1 LLTIGGLAAYSPG
14 ALAQGKKEMANENY
28 RDARWGFEFTP
39 FDKWNLTPPQPTERY
54 MIVKFIS
61 PMPAIDPKILE
72 SFQCEIEVFRFD
84 SEGRSVATLDQG
96 KDKKKPEGPTTG
108 GDGEPELKKLEDD
121 LAYKSYDQ
129 FVRKAYSGMQMLT
142 PKPEPIKAG
151 KLTGQL
157 YRWQGVFVGAKSKTQ
172 VCAAVFTNPEEKSQ
186 IVLQYTM
193 AEFKFDE
200 WKDWFKRSWESFKFI
215 KKANDNPDRFNG
227 LSPIDADR
235 LRHREEC
242 ERTGWK
248 FTETPHFFIKYD
260 VDKEDFIKE
269 IKEKI
274 EGVRKEYVKYYGD
287 FDMTE
292 IPVLRIVKNSKEYA
306 EYGGHG
312 GGQWSSAT
320 KELIVPCYKET
331 DQKQTWIVLNH
342 EGFHQFIYY
351 KCGKVD
357 PHSWY
362 NEGTG
367 DYYGGY
373 RLMNGKFELKPLGSW
388 AGGFDRVTYIT
399 EGIKKGTYVPL
410 EKIFRWS
417 QSEYYSGDGILHYS
431 EGWSIV
437 YFLREAKKMGHNP
450 WKPEWSNIL
459 PEYERVL
466 FETKDPSKAIESALK
481 DVKGDK
487 MKELE
492 DSWKAFCQTKLK

>member
-1 LLTIGGLAAYSPG
+1 MERLVQ
-14 ALAQGKKEMANENY
+14 AL
-28 RDARWGFEFTP
+28 
-39 FDKWNLTPPQPTERY
+39 
-54 MIVKFIS
+54 V
-61 PMPAIDPKILE
+61 
-72 SFQCEIEVFRFD
+72 
-84 SEGRSVATLDQG
+84 
-96 KDKKKPEGPTTG
+96 
-108 GDGEPELKKLEDD
+108 
-121 LAYKSYDQ
+121 
-129 FVRKAYSGMQMLT
+129 
-142 PKPEPIKAG
+142 
-151 KLTGQL
+151 
-157 YRWQGVFVGAKSKTQ
+157 
-172 VCAAVFTNPEEKSQ
+172 
-186 IVLQYTM
+186 
-193 AEFKFDE
+193 
-200 WKDWFKRSWESFKFI
+200 ESFKFI

-410 EKIFRWS
+410 EEDLPLVAVRVLQRRRDSPLFGGLVDRLLPSRSQENGS
-417 QSEYYSGDGILHYS
+417 QSLEARVVEHPAGVRARALRDQGSIEGHRVGAEGREGGQDEGARGFLEGLLPDQAQVRGGAEARPRPESVSSRILTMCMTRKLASAALVVLGLAFVAAPAALADRIVTKSGRVL
-431 EGWSIV
+431 EGKVTKKDDNTYHIKLNTTEFDMSVESIKEV
-437 YFLREAKKMGHNP
+437 LVEGDMSGYVPKDDKEKEFLAKGLVKYNGQWISKDQYQQNLDKENAKRRKLLDEEAKHLQFATG
-450 WKPEWSNIL
+450 WK
-459 PEYERVL
+459 
-466 FETKDPSKAIESALK
+466 FETAHFQIQGNCPR
-481 DVKGDK
+481 G
-487 MKELE
+487 
-492 DSWKAFCQTKLK
+492 QP